1 MKGISKFYAALFTFA
16 FGVILT
22 VSWFSCQT
30 TSSQQVADDKVI
42 EQTNA
47 EPTPTPEETNSEN
60 EEADCLSTEYPKR
73 KGKYIVSFGVINGKA
88 IDIPKPEY
96 PDAARVAKISG
107 EVKVGVLIDEKGEV
121 AWGRI
126 ETGHPL
132 LQAAVRKVVC
142 QARFKPQTLSG
153 KPVAVRGLI
162 VYKFMPS

>member
-1 MKGISKFYAALFTFA
+1 MKGISKLYAALFTLA

-22 VSWFSCQT
+22 VSGFSCEVS
-30 TSSQQVADDKVI
+30 SSQQIADDKTI
-42 EQTNA
+42 EQTNI
-47 EPTPTPEETNSEN
+47 EPTPTPEETKSGDYEVG
-60 EEADCLSTEYPKR
+60 CLSAEYPKR

-96 PDAARVAKISG
+96 PAAARAAKISG
-107 EVKVGVLIDEKGEV
+107 EVKVGVVIDEKGNV

-132 LQAAVRKVVC
+132 LQAAVRKVAC

-153 KPVAVRGLI
+153 KPVAIRGLI
-162 VYKFMPS
+162 TYRFMPS

>member
-22 VSWFSCQT
+22 MSWFSCQT
-30 TSSQQVADDKVI
+30 AFSQRVSDDKVV
-42 EQTNA
+42 EQTNV
-47 EPTPTPEETNSEN
+47 EPTPTPEETKSEN
-60 EEADCLSTEYPKR
+60 DETACLNVEYPKG
-73 KGKYIVSFGVINGKA
+73 KSKYIISFGVINGKA

-96 PDAARVAKISG
+96 PEAARVAKVSG
-107 EVKVGVLIDEKGEV
+107 AVQVSVLIDEQGEV

-142 QARFKPQTLSG
+142 QARFKPTTLSG
-153 KPVAVRGLI
+153 KPVTIRGFI
-162 VYKFMPS
+162 VYKFIPS